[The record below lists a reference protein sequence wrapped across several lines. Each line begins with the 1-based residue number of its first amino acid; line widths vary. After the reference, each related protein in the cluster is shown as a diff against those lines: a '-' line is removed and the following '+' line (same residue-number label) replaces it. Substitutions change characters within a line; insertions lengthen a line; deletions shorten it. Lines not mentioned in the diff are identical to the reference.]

1 MIIVTKD
8 IISNGSYDY
17 DHGYDMWA
25 NSFLGAIIR
34 NYFKEWLK
42 N

>member
-8 IISNGSYDY
+8 AIANGSYDY

-25 NSFLGAIIR
+25 SPFWGVITS

>member
-1 MIIVTKD
+1 MIIVTKYV
-8 IISNGSYDY
+8 IVNGNYDY
-17 DHGYDMWA
+17 DHGYNMWA
-25 NSFLGAIIR
+25 NPFLGVIPR